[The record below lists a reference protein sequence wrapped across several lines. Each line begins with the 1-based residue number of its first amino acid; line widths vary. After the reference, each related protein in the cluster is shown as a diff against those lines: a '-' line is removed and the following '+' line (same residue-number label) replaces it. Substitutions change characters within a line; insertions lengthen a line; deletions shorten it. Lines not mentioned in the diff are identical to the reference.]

1 MTLSRLVTLLCGLLF
16 GGTLMANAIELG
28 GAVGPVSMT
37 TLSGHPRVMKNY
49 AEHKATVVVF
59 MSTRCDATLAQ
70 LAALRELHRADDKE
84 EMVIVGVFSNP
95 DESGEEI
102 STYCQRRGV
111 VFPVHR
117 DPSRAAAKQFGAKVT
132 PEYYLINHEGKL
144 VYHGDIEGLKPAAL
158 ALLAGKAITTAA
170 ETPVQGTPID
180 RPGPKRDV
188 EALFSSIAFSSELVF
203 TEIPGATTHHCSTIA
218 EAPNGDLL
226 CLWYG
231 GSFESADDQALFLSR
246 LKKGERFWSTPKPL
260 IQNPD
265 MPPGNAIIFRD
276 PKDRLWII
284 WGRMEGSRPTR
295 RGTGWDQCRLMI
307 RNSSDGGVTWS
318 EDREWKDTFGW
329 LPRNPP
335 ITLKDGAFVLP
346 MSIDTKT
353 ESGSVLARLGADGTT
368 WSRVGGLFA
377 KGEQMTLVQRNDGSL
392 LAYGRNMPFIVSSE
406 SRDAGVT
413 WSKTVPTTLK
423 CPSSAIC
430 MIRLKSG
437 RLLVAHNDND
447 NEDRATLAIH
457 QSEDEGK
464 TWKDEKIIELE
475 PNKEQGEYS
484 YPCLLQ
490 TSDGMIHIT
499 YTFRRFAIKHV
510 TFNEGWLTQLE
521 RPN

>member
-1 MTLSRLVTLLCGLLF
+1 
-16 GGTLMANAIELG
+16 MADAMKLG
-28 GAVGPVSMT
+28 APVGPVSLT
-37 TLSGHPRVMKNY
+37 TLSGHPRVMNNY
-49 AEHKATVVVF
+49 AEHKATVLVF

-70 LAALRELHRADDKE
+70 LPALRELHVADENE

-95 DESGEEI
+95 DESSEEI
-102 STYCQRRGV
+102 HTFCQRRGV

-117 DPSRAAAKQFGAKVT
+117 DPNGATAKQFGVRVT
-132 PEYYLINHEGKL
+132 PEYFLIDHDGKFA
-144 VYHGDIEGLKPAAL
+144 YHGAVEGLKPATL
-158 ALLAGKAITTAA
+158 ALLAGKPITTAT

-180 RPGPKRDV
+180 RPGPKREV
-188 EALFSSIAFSSELVF
+188 EDLFGSIAFSSELVF
-203 TEIPGATTHHCSTIA
+203 SEIPGAAVHHCSTIA

-246 LKKGERFWSTPKPL
+246 LKKSDRSWTAPTPL

-265 MPPGNAIIFRD
+265 MPPGNAILFRD
-276 PKDRLWII
+276 PKDRLWIV

-295 RGTGWDQCRLMI
+295 RGTGWGHCRLLV
-307 RNSSDGGVTWS
+307 RSSTDGGLTWS
-318 EDREWKDTFGW
+318 ADREWPDTLGW
-329 LPRNPP
+329 LPRNAP
-335 ITLKDGAFVLP
+335 IALKDGSFVLP

-353 ESGSVLARLGADGTT
+353 ESGSVLARLNADGAT
-368 WSRVGGLFA
+368 WSRVGGLFDH
-377 KGEQMTLVQRNDGSL
+377 GEQMTLVQRNDGIL
-392 LAYGRNMPFIVSSE
+392 LAYGRNKPFIVASE
-406 SRDAGVT
+406 SHDAGAT

-423 CPSSAIC
+423 CPGSAIC

-447 NEDRATLAIH
+447 GEDRATLAIH
-457 QSEDEGK
+457 QSEDEGR
-464 TWKDEKIIELE
+464 TWKDEKILE
-475 PNKEQGEYS
+475 MEPDKERGEYS

-499 YTFRRFAIKHV
+499 YTCRRYSIKHV
-510 TFNEGWLTQLE
+510 AFNEGWLTRLE